1 MCALQV
7 NLRQNE
13 EILSEAEWAILTNQ
27 RLVAALN
34 RKNRTEITDEAELS
48 DIVSYK
54 TSNGGQ
60 ESRMRQGIQLLAVG
74 VVIFIVQFAL
84 VSIIDFNEVRTV
96 LDIKQKL
103 EDGRLTMQAIYA
115 DPFLRERAES
125 ALFQR
130 SNWNL
135 RGLIFLEMGM
145 FLAGAAAGLF
155 GIYLIIGSAMRIR
168 PFTVVVFT
176 VVGARDIP
184 VHFPGKDNPEADRMT
199 NLFIRTKRGI

>member
-7 NLRQNE
+7 NLRQDE

-48 DIVSYK
+48 DVVSFK

-74 VVIFIVQFAL
+74 VVIFILQFAL
-84 VSIIDFNEVRTV
+84 VSVIDFNEVRTI
-96 LDIKQKL
+96 LDVKQKL
-103 EDGRLTMQAIYA
+103 EDGRLTMQEVYA

-145 FLAGAAAGLF
+145 FLVGAAAVLF

-199 NLFIRTKRGI
+199 NLFTRTKRGI